1 VLIHAIQAAAPSL
14 GVEVRPIN
22 VRDADEIERAI
33 TAFARSSNGGLIVTA
48 GSVAYGHR
56 EPRRW
61 ASTCRQCPMLLA
73 RADGDRMSYAPAFW
87 PTLEDESLD
96 KLGVEGVE
104 LLAVV
109 S

>member
-1 VLIHAIQAAAPSL
+1 
-14 GVEVRPIN
+14 
-22 VRDADEIERAI
+22 
-33 TAFARSSNGGLIVTA
+33 
-48 GSVAYGHR
+48 
-56 EPRRW
+56 
-61 ASTCRQCPMLLA
+61 
-73 RADGDRMSYAPAFW
+73 MSCAPAFR

>member
-1 VLIHAIQAAAPSL
+1 M
-14 GVEVRPIN
+14 
-22 VRDADEIERAI
+22 
-33 TAFARSSNGGLIVTA
+33 T
-48 GSVAYGHR
+48 
-56 EPRRW
+56 
-61 ASTCRQCPMLLA
+61 
-73 RADGDRMSYAPAFW
+73 YAPAFR

>member
-1 VLIHAIQAAAPSL
+1 
-14 GVEVRPIN
+14 
-22 VRDADEIERAI
+22 
-33 TAFARSSNGGLIVTA
+33 
-48 GSVAYGHR
+48 
-56 EPRRW
+56 
-61 ASTCRQCPMLLA
+61 
-73 RADGDRMSYAPAFW
+73 MSYAPAFR

>member
-1 VLIHAIQAAAPSL
+1 
-14 GVEVRPIN
+14 
-22 VRDADEIERAI
+22 
-33 TAFARSSNGGLIVTA
+33 
-48 GSVAYGHR
+48 
-56 EPRRW
+56 
-61 ASTCRQCPMLLA
+61 
-73 RADGDRMSYAPAFW
+73 MSYAPASR